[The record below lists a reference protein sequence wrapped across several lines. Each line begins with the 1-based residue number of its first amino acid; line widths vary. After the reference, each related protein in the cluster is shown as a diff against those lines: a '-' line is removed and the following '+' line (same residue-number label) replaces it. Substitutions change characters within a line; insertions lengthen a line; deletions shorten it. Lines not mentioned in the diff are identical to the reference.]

1 MTARAAWVNVHG
13 RHEVQ
18 VLTWLIA
25 ICASGS
31 VLSAALRASGLRV
44 NLSPSLPRGVYHAWP
59 VVHGVSFRRGTIVL
73 VCLPQRIAAFGRA
86 RGYLPAGDCPD
97 GSAPIGKRVF
107 AIAGDTVTITST
119 GLMRAG
125 AVELHS
131 RALAL
136 DAAGRQL
143 AGVPRGRYPVA
154 TDELWLVSSY
164 SDRSWDSR
172 YYGPVAVSTV
182 IGVLAPLWT
191 SR

>member
-1 MTARAAWVNVHG
+1 VTARVAWAGVHG
-13 RHEVQ
+13 RHGVR
-18 VLTWLIA
+18 VLVGLIA
-25 ICASGS
+25 ICATGS
-31 VLSAALRASGLRV
+31 VLSAALHASGLRV
-44 NLSPSLPRGVYHAWP
+44 NLSPSMPRGVYRARP
-59 VVHGVSFRRGTIVL
+59 VAHGVSFRRGTIVL

-86 RGYLPAGDCPD
+86 RGYLPTGDCPG
-97 GSAPIGKRVF
+97 GSAPIGKPVF

-119 GLMRAG
+119 GLKRAG
-125 AVELHS
+125 AVEPHTHVLT
-131 RALAL
+131 L
-136 DAAGRQL
+136 DATGRLL
-143 AGVPRGRYPVA
+143 AGVPRGRYRVA